1 MKKETKFEIKF
12 LCIPYFLFFLFFI
25 VIPIFFIFFYAFQDN
40 SGHFSISNVLFF
52 FQIDKIKIL
61 VNSLFFSF
69 QTTIICLLISFP
81 IAFFL
86 AKQNNNN
93 KYKNF
98 IFLFIFPLTINFILR
113 TTVLRD
119 LLILFNVGGD
129 KYPYFATLFGM
140 VYNFFPFAILPL
152 YTAVLKLDKSQI
164 EVASDLGCNPRQVF
178 FYNIIPQML
187 PSIVSATTMIFI
199 PVMSSNVICDIFS
212 EGKINLL
219 GNYIYLS
226 FSNSQWNVGSLLS
239 IIFLFFI
246 FLTTIF
252 KTKFQKD
259 KY

>member
-1 MKKETKFEIKF
+1 MKRETKFEINF
-12 LCIPYFLFFLFFI
+12 FCIPYFLFLLFFV
-25 VIPIFFIFFYAFQDN
+25 VIPIFLLFFYAFQDN
-40 SGHFSISNVLFF
+40 NGNFLITNFQILFK
-52 FQIDKIKIL
+52 IDKIKIL
-61 VNSLFFSF
+61 INSLFFSF

-86 AKQNNNN
+86 AKQKQNN

-98 IFLFIFPLTINFILR
+98 ILLFIFPLSINFILR
-113 TTVLRD
+113 TAVLRD
-119 LLILFNVGGD
+119 LLILFGIGGN

-152 YTAVLKLDKSQI
+152 YTSVLKLDKSQI

-178 FYNIIPQML
+178 FYNIIPQMQS
-187 PSIVSATTMIFI
+187 SIISATIMIFI

-212 EGKINLL
+212 EGKISLL

-246 FLTTIF
+246 FLATLF
-252 KTKFQKD
+252 KEKFKD
-259 KY
+259 R